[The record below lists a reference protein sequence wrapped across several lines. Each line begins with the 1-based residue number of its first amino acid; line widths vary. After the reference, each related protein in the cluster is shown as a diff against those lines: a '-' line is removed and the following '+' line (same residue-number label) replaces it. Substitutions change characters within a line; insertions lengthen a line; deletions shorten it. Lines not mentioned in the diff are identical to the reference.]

1 MTQAII
7 ADNKP
12 VSVNLEQGKD
22 YYFCTCGKSSQQPF
36 CDGSHSGSIFTPQK
50 FTAEKDAEAW
60 LCSCKQSSNTPFCDG
75 SHTSIADS
83 EIGNTAA

>member
-12 VSVNLEQGKD
+12 VSVILEKGKD

-36 CDGSHSGSIFTPQK
+36 CDGSHSGTSFSPQQ
-50 FTAEKDAEAW
+50 FTADKDGEAW
-60 LCSCKQSSNTPFCDG
+60 LCACKQSAKQPFCDG
-75 SHTSIADS
+75 SHQSISDDS
-83 EIGNTAA
+83 IGKAKP